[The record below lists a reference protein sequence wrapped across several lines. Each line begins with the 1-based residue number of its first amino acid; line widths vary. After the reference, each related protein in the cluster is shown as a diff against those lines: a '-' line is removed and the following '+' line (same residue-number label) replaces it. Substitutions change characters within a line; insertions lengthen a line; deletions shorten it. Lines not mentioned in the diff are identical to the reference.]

1 MCMDYKNYSFIS
13 NEDIGEIAGASN
25 FSGFLNASDIN
36 KALETN
42 PALNLSD
49 FGG

>member
-1 MCMDYKNYSFIS
+1 MDFINYSFIS